1 LLDRLFK
8 IGYHV
13 PVIKTERAVM
23 KKIVMYIAILSTMG
37 ISGVSATAP
46 ATPDSSIENVYQ
58 ELECLALN
66 VYYESRS
73 DNMAGQYAVS
83 DVVLN
88 RVSSSRYP
96 DTICE
101 VVKQGRQDQ
110 NGNMVR
116 HQCQFSWYCDGKS
129 DTPQDEQAWQQA
141 QLVAFSIMMYGQYR
155 GLTEGATHYHATYV
169 TPSWSRDLYQIGRI
183 GHHVFYRYY
192 ND

>member
-1 LLDRLFK
+1 MIVIEK
-8 IGYHV
+8 I
-13 PVIKTERAVM
+13 ERAVM
-23 KKIVMYIAILSTMG
+23 KKLVAGLMILCVM
-37 ISGVSATAP
+37 GVSATAP
-46 ATPDSSIENVYQ
+46 ATSQTQIENTYQ

-66 VYYESRS
+66 VYYEARGSNLA
-73 DNMAGQYAVS
+73 DQYAVS

-116 HQCQFSWYCDGKS
+116 HMCQFSWYCDGKS
-129 DTPQDEQAWQQA
+129 DRPQDEQSWERA
-141 QLVAFSIMMYGQYR
+141 QLVAYSIMVYGQYR

-169 TPSWSRDLYQIGRI
+169 APSWSRELYQVGRI
-183 GHHVFYRYY
+183 GVHIFYRYY
-192 ND
+192 DN